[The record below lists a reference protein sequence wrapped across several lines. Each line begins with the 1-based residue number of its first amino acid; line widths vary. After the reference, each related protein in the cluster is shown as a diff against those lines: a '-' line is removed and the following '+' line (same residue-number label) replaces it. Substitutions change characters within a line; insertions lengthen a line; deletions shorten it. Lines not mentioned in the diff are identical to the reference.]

1 MKLTK
6 REFIVLGQT
15 AYGALVTIGFSYLI
29 GFATQAD
36 LLLVA
41 AAPLGLL
48 VVGLLAWLPPRAQLL
63 SWAALTAWLLSAVY
77 LGTSEIEYLMLI
89 VVFLAAIA
97 GVFWSPWFIA
107 AIWFI
112 HPLWDLI
119 PRDLP
124 EHQHDLPLACLIYDL
139 IIAVY
144 LAWRIRKGFFAGAI
158 VAPTMPTGVLKT
170 GLGRSLASLAML
182 VIVTIQILVV
192 GTVSMDQISIWLAIP
207 VALALIASTL
217 WLPIEGKKAFWLVFT
232 IWTGMTFSH
241 SGELLE
247 ILIFGVMI
255 LLAVAGYRV
264 SMNYWV
270 IAWGFHALW
279 HLLPREHLSH
289 DAAMLMGH
297 WMVPTAG
304 LLFELTIAGYL
315 LWLTRSQKQIASK

>member
-77 LGTSEIEYLMLI
+77 LGTSEIEYLMLGL
-89 VVFLAAIA
+89 VFLAAIA

-144 LAWRIRKGFFAGAI
+144 LAWRIKKGFFAGAI
-158 VAPTMPTGVLKT
+158 VAPTMPTRVLKT
-170 GLGRSLASLAML
+170 GLRRSLAALAML